1 VRGGAIRPQ
10 RGNVQLEFGLELLAE
25 AAVIA
30 AFAWQ
35 VARIAAKPVAQRMLR
50 ERRGAVVAGL
60 ALGLPALALLAWG
73 ARESALLRRATVASL
88 AIGIALAAWRARP
101 AYGASK
107 GLPPGSLGFGRS
119 LDAIDDRG
127 FYQAEAA
134 RHGPVFKTSQFGR
147 PVLCIVGLDRG
158 RELLLQH
165 GQHLEGASLPYTR
178 LIPKGALRFMRA
190 DEHRQ
195 VSGLFRP
202 SIAATD
208 LAAAEAAARHVF
220 RGELLRLADE
230 SAARAG
236 AGVRVSGA
244 IESALF
250 ACLARILFGLEPG
263 RPEIE
268 EIRAWIGGVDFS
280 SSGGRSWRRR
290 LEAALDAVSE
300 ILRRATRDASAP
312 IVPSSSL
319 GRILAAE
326 PDALEDRTVAG
337 NLILI
342 FRISNVDMA
351 GLIDW
356 ILKMLS
362 DNPAWPSRMRAE
374 GRTAGAPPRPLDL
387 GTRIVMETLR
397 LEQSEYLYRKVAQD
411 FEFGGYRIPK
421 GWLIRICVQESHRN
435 PDIFADPTR
444 FDPDRFAA
452 RAFARSEYAPLG
464 VDAHGCMGTAIIH
477 FLGRIFVEEL
487 TLGFDWE
494 VVSDGPLER
503 GTRHWRHWHP
513 SSRFRVAL
521 RRRAGEA
528 RAVVPTPRS
537 N

>member
-1 VRGGAIRPQ
+1 M
-10 RGNVQLEFGLELLAE
+10 QLEFGLELLAE
-25 AAVIA
+25 AAVVA
-30 AFAWQ
+30 AFGWQ
-35 VARIAAKPVAQRMLR
+35 VARIAAKPVFRRMLR
-50 ERRGAVVAGL
+50 ERRGAVAAGL

-73 ARESALLRRATVASL
+73 AHESALLRRTTVASL
-88 AIGIALAAWRARP
+88 AVGIALAAWRARP
-101 AYGASK
+101 AYGASVQ
-107 GLPPGSLGFGRS
+107 LPPGSLGFGRS

-147 PVLCIVGLDRG
+147 PALCIVGLDRG

-165 GQHLEGASLPYTR
+165 GQHLEGATLPYTR
-178 LIPKGALRFMRA
+178 LIPKGALRYMRSDA
-190 DEHRQ
+190 HRQ
-195 VSGLFRP
+195 VSSLFRP

-208 LAAAEAAARHVF
+208 LAAAEAAARNVF

-244 IESALF
+244 IERALF
-250 ACLARILFGLEPG
+250 TCLARILFGLEPG

-268 EIRAWIGGVDFS
+268 AIRAWIGAVDFS
-280 SSGGRSWRRR
+280 GSGGSAWRRR
-290 LEAALDAVSE
+290 LETALDAVSE
-300 ILRRATRDASAP
+300 ILRRAARDASAP

-319 GRILAAE
+319 GRILAVE
-326 PDALEDRTVAG
+326 PGALEDRTVAG

-342 FRISNVDMA
+342 FRISNVDMT

-356 ILKMLS
+356 IVKMLS
-362 DNPAWPSRMRAE
+362 DNPAWPARMRAE
-374 GRTAGAPPRPLDL
+374 GRTAGAPPPRPLDL

-397 LEQSEYLYRKVAQD
+397 LEQSEYLYRKAAQD
-411 FEFGGYRIPK
+411 FAFGGYRIPK

-435 PDIFADPTR
+435 PEIFEDPTR
-444 FDPDRFAA
+444 FDPDRFAV
-452 RAFARSEYAPLG
+452 RAFTRSEYAPLG
-464 VDAHGCMGTAIIH
+464 ADAHGCMGTAIIH

-513 SSRFRVAL
+513 SARFRVAL

-528 RAVVPTPRS
+528 HAVVPTPRTA
-537 N
+537 